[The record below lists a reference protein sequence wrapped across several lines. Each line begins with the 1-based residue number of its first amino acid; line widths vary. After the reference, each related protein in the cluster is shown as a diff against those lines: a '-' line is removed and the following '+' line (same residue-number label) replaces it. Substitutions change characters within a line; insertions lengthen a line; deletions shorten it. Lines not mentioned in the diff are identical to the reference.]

1 MKLKNFTRGQAREIA
16 FEELSFNS
24 VCLSV
29 ALREHDRRSN
39 SLRGKG
45 ESFSVVALAVSD
57 RSEGG
62 CSAADDRTRTQRLRW
77 RRALRAAR
85 RILSCSG
92 ATMSKNEAALLARRM
107 EQVVLRDMDSA
118 LDDEAAIANGE
129 LQRARE
135 MCLARNMKNRAKRE
149 RKRDKVRAATLDALF
164 MTSQARCEDVCEA
177 SADEKAAHLARRQG
191 ALHRTH
197 EAMAHALSGEDY
209 AEDGDPVI
217 CACRDACRRIGAS
230 VSMMQHLYQ
239 QAVEEHGR
247 AEVRLAKALAERD
260 SRDGRLD
267 KQNAESAADC
277 GDAQLR

>member
-1 MKLKNFTRGQAREIA
+1 
-16 FEELSFNS
+16 
-24 VCLSV
+24 
-29 ALREHDRRSN
+29 
-39 SLRGKG
+39 
-45 ESFSVVALAVSD
+45 
-57 RSEGG
+57 
-62 CSAADDRTRTQRLRW
+62 
-77 RRALRAAR
+77 
-85 RILSCSG
+85 
-92 ATMSKNEAALLARRM
+92 MSKNEAALLARRM

-164 MTSQARCEDVCEA
+164 MTSLQARCEDVCEA

-217 CACRDACRRIGAS
+217 RACRDACRRIGAS
-230 VSMMQHLYQ
+230 VSMMKHLYQ

>member
-1 MKLKNFTRGQAREIA
+1 MKNFTRGQAREIA

-45 ESFSVVALAVSD
+45 ESFSVVAPAVSD

-85 RILSCSG
+85 RILSCGG
-92 ATMSKNEAALLARRM
+92 ATMSKNEAALLGRRM
-107 EQVVLRDMDSA
+107 GQVVLCDMAST

-135 MCLARNMKNRAKRE
+135 MHASLQTERIEPRGSARG
-149 RKRDKVRAATLDALF
+149 T
-164 MTSQARCEDVCEA
+164 RC
-177 SADEKAAHLARRQG
+177 
-191 ALHRTH
+191 
-197 EAMAHALSGEDY
+197 
-209 AEDGDPVI
+209 
-217 CACRDACRRIGAS
+217 
-230 VSMMQHLYQ
+230 
-239 QAVEEHGR
+239 
-247 AEVRLAKALAERD
+247 
-260 SRDGRLD
+260 GRLPD
-267 KQNAESAADC
+267 RWTMPCS
-277 GDAQLR
+277 

>member
-1 MKLKNFTRGQAREIA
+1 
-16 FEELSFNS
+16 
-24 VCLSV
+24 
-29 ALREHDRRSN
+29 
-39 SLRGKG
+39 
-45 ESFSVVALAVSD
+45 
-57 RSEGG
+57 
-62 CSAADDRTRTQRLRW
+62 
-77 RRALRAAR
+77 
-85 RILSCSG
+85 
-92 ATMSKNEAALLARRM
+92 MSKNEAALLARRM

-149 RKRDKVRAATLDALF
+149 RKRDKVRAATIDALV

-209 AEDGDPVI
+209 AEGGDPVI
-217 CACRDACRRIGAS
+217 RACSDACRRIGAL
-230 VSMMQHLYQ
+230 VSMMKHLYQ

-260 SRDGRLD
+260 CRFAGRPP
-267 KQNAESAADC
+267 
-277 GDAQLR
+277 G